1 MERAIFKT
9 LDNWKSSANRKPLI
23 LNGARQVGKT
33 WTLKEFGVRAYRDLV
48 YINCD
53 NNPTLNEVFWDYDT
67 TRLLRVFSALSN
79 KRIEP
84 GKTLI
89 VLDEI
94 QETPKALTSLKY
106 FCENAPD
113 YHIAAA
119 GSLLGV
125 EMQQGSGFPVGKV
138 DELNLYPMTF
148 REFLRAVN
156 ETVLLEILSNRQWD
170 VLKSVRS
177 KCIELLRQYYYTGGM
192 PEVVKCYVQT
202 HDLIEVRKIQNR
214 ILSQYRMDFGK
225 HIPAGMIPKVGMVWD
240 AIPSQ
245 LGRENKK
252 FIYSTIKKGA
262 RAKDYEDA
270 IQWLINAGLVYK
282 VNRVNKILQRLKFYE
297 DITSFKLFVNDL
309 GLLGAMADVPAKFIL
324 LGTNVFTEYK
334 GAFTEQYVAQQII
347 ASGNKPFYYTN
358 EKSTLEIDFIIQTD
372 TIHPIEVKAEENLRS
387 KSLKTIVDNHD
398 GLTGWRFSMADYRE
412 QEWLVNVPLYAIED
426 WVEKSE

>member
-1 MERAIFKT
+1 
-9 LDNWKSSANRKPLI
+9 
-23 LNGARQVGKT
+23 
-33 WTLKEFGVRAYRDLV
+33 
-48 YINCD
+48 
-53 NNPTLNEVFWDYDT
+53 
-67 TRLLRVFSALSN
+67 
-79 KRIEP
+79 
-84 GKTLI
+84 
-89 VLDEI
+89 
-94 QETPKALTSLKY
+94 
-106 FCENAPD
+106 
-113 YHIAAA
+113 
-119 GSLLGV
+119 
-125 EMQQGSGFPVGKV
+125 
-138 DELNLYPMTF
+138 
-148 REFLRAVN
+148 
-156 ETVLLEILSNRQWD
+156 
-170 VLKSVRS
+170 
-177 KCIELLRQYYYTGGM
+177 
-192 PEVVKCYVQT
+192 
-202 HDLIEVRKIQNR
+202 
-214 ILSQYRMDFGK
+214 MDFGK

-282 VNRVNKILQRLKFYE
+282 VNRVNKILQPLKFYE

-426 WVEKSE
+426 WVEDSE